1 MTHQA
6 FDFDARLESPRMK
19 IAKRLNGL
27 ETIHVWHIIV
37 RLDIMTSPACTTA
50 IADKPGMPSLM
61 TQKKARNVENQT
73 CKQKDETNS
82 CR

>member
-1 MTHQA
+1 LTHQA

-37 RLDIMTSPACTTA
+37 GLDIMTPPACTTV

-73 CKQKDETNS
+73 CKQKDETKS